1 MFLILYSTFRLVFL
15 NTLVIY
21 LVFRPTYIKIL
32 QFWCGPY
39 LPSTTLF
46 WLIFFI
52 FSSNKLLLNW
62 LVFRIRFITYFS
74 SLSVFVTGI
83 FLVYLSYTVSCYCG
97 FMLVRV
103 TGFIRRNT
111 ICRCG
116 FPINSKIN
124 IIIQFW
130 NHYIPKY

>member
-32 QFWCGPY
+32 HSWCGPY
-39 LPSTTLF
+39 LLSTTLF

-52 FSSNKLLLNW
+52 FSSNRLLLNW
-62 LVFRIRFITYFS
+62 LIFKIRFITYFS

-83 FLVYLSYTVSCYCG
+83 FPVHLSYTVCCYCG

-103 TGFIRRNT
+103 AGFIRRNT

-116 FPINSKIN
+116 FPINSKIS
-124 IIIQFW
+124 IIVQFW
-130 NHYIPKY
+130 NHYISKY